1 MVDIN
6 NRISYSFVNIYIC
19 GYLIVMVFLKFDFGM
34 GLKNVFNNVKCFC
47 GKSYYRWRILILDGV
62 LEYWSLL
69 M

>member
-34 GLKNVFNNVKCFC
+34 GLKMFLIMLSVFVVKVIIGEEF
-47 GKSYYRWRILILDGV
+47 
-62 LEYWSLL
+62 
-69 M
+69 